1 MIAED
6 LGLITREVDA
16 LREQFDLPGMRV
28 LQFGFSDRSAHNYL
42 PHRYV
47 TNTVVY
53 TGTHDNDTTLGWWQ
67 HGVTETE
74 RNAVYSYLNP
84 APNDVVW
91 TLIRAASTSVAD
103 VCIFPVQDILVLG
116 SEARMNTPAMPE
128 NNWTWRMAPDALN
141 GQQAQGLAQLSRAD
155 RPRRLGR
162 AAESLTSQSAEWPD
176 SAQTSLKL
184 VQSGRPLSDNL
195 Q

>member
-28 LQFGFSDRSAHNYL
+28 LQFGFSDRPRTIYL

-67 HGVTETE
+67 HGATE
-74 RNAVYSYLNP
+74 RRGRGLCLSQPGAERRGVDLDS
-84 APNDVVW
+84 
-91 TLIRAASTSVAD
+91 RG
-103 VCIFPVQDILVLG
+103 FGLG
-116 SEARMNTPAMPE
+116 GRCLSFSGAGH
-128 NNWTWRMAPDALN
+128 PDA
-141 GQQAQGLAQLSRAD
+141 GFGSTHEYCRQAG
-155 RPRRLGR
+155 
-162 AAESLTSQSAEWPD
+162 E
-176 SAQTSLKL
+176 
-184 VQSGRPLSDNL
+184 
-195 Q
+195 